1 MLKIGIWTSTCIF
14 CTYHILASADTVE
27 LNSGL
32 SLNLHL
38 FLGMK
43 AAMTLANLHTSLCHI
58 GISTKIKCAG
68 LFDLFLTK
76 NQAILGML

>member
-1 MLKIGIWTSTCIF
+1 M
-14 CTYHILASADTVE
+14 ASADTVG

-43 AAMTLANLHTSLCHI
+43 AAMTLANLHICLGLDEPSLCHI
-58 GISTKIKCAG
+58 GIRTKIKCAG

-76 NQAILGML
+76 KSSHTGHALDTNR